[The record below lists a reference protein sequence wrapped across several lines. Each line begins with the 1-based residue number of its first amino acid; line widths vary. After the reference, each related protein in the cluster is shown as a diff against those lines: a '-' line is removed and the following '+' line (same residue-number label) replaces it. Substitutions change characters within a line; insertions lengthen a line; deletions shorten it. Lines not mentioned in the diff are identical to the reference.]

1 MVIQKSLLLYRA
13 GFFLIIFFV
22 DNNNHNKKNV
32 FLLFSIKIKT
42 INMSETGFQLNSKKY
57 RKINNITGWV
67 VFLIAAFTY
76 LSTIE
81 PTTSFW
87 DCGEFIAS
95 AYKQEV
101 GHPPGAPLFMIAAK
115 VASLLSFGDVT
126 QVAKWINS
134 LSALAS
140 AFTILFLFWT
150 ITYFADKIVQKSHE
164 KYSLN
169 NLIAVMGSGA
179 VGALAYT
186 FSDTF
191 WFSAVEGEVY
201 ALSSL
206 FTAIVFWSI
215 LKWERVADEPYAN
228 RWLIFIAYMMGL
240 SIGVHLLNLLAIPAI
255 VFVYYFRK
263 YEPNKRGI
271 IMASIIAIVV
281 LGLIMYGVI
290 PGLVKLAAGFE
301 LVFVNGFGLPFNTG
315 VVVYVM
321 LLSGGIVYGLIY
333 TSKKKKVLWNTVL
346 LMLTVIVIGYSSFT
360 MIVVRS
366 IAEPPMNENQPD
378 NVFSLLAYLN
388 REQYGDRPLIYGQYF
403 NADVIEQETQ
413 YTYLPVG
420 DKYKKI
426 PKVNPKYIYDPDYS
440 TILPR
445 MYSHQQ
451 NHISGYKNWAN
462 IKNTEKKP
470 SFGQN
475 LVFLFKYQVGFMYLR
490 YFMWNF
496 SGRQN
501 DIQGHGDYLKGNW
514 ISGIPFIDNIRLG
527 NQDDLPEYLKNN
539 KARNKYYMLPLLL
552 GLLGMFFLYQK
563 RPKQFSIVFLLFFF
577 TGLAIVLYLN
587 QTPFQ
592 PRERDYAY
600 AGSFYAFAIWIG
612 LGVFAI
618 TDWLQKYIKGSAS
631 AIIATV
637 LSLVL
642 VPSIMAKENWNDHD
656 RSGRYT
662 ARDFASN
669 YLNSCAPN
677 AIIFT
682 YGDNDTFPLWYA
694 QEVEGIR
701 TDVRVVNLSLLGTD
715 WYIYQMTK
723 RAYESDPVPFSMSR
737 DKYRQGERDYLPV
750 LERVKKYTPLSEVI
764 KFISMDD
771 KRAKVQLQDG
781 SWMNYVPAKLL
792 QIPVDKKKVL
802 ANGTVSVKDTA
813 NLLDTINFKLNK
825 KYISKSDMMVLDLLA
840 NFNWDRPIYFAAS
853 IGTDNFMGLQDY
865 FRLEGFAYRLVPYKT
880 KSEDGEIGAVN
891 TDILYDNVM
900 HKFKWGR
907 MNHED
912 VLIDHYNQRVI
923 SIMRFRSVFARLAEA
938 LLKENKKEKAVEVLD
953 KIVELTPNKQLP
965 YDYTM
970 LPIVE
975 LYYKAG
981 ETDKANKLVSELARI
996 YKHDLNYYLGLNQP
1010 FISAVNYEIQIGMN
1024 VMQQLTGLTETYHQE
1039 DLFDQISTDFDMLY
1053 QKYIDIMQK

>member
-1 MVIQKSLLLYRA
+1 
-13 GFFLIIFFV
+13 
-22 DNNNHNKKNV
+22 
-32 FLLFSIKIKT
+32 
-42 INMSETGFQLNSKKY
+42 MSETGFQLTGNKY
-57 RKINNITGWV
+57 RKINNIVGWA
-67 VFLIAAFTY
+67 VFVIAAFTY

-150 ITYFADKIVQKSHE
+150 ITYFADKIVRKPYE

-201 ALSSL
+201 ASSSL
-206 FTAIVFWSI
+206 FTAIVFWAI
-215 LKWERVADEPYAN
+215 LKWERIADEPYAN

-271 IMASIIAIVV
+271 IAASIIAIVV
-281 LGLIMYGVI
+281 LGTIMYGVI

-301 LVFVNGFGLPFNTG
+301 LIFVNGFGMPFNTG
-315 VVVYVM
+315 VVVYV
-321 LLSGGIVYGLIY
+321 LLLGGGIVYGLIY
-333 TSKKKKVLWNTVL
+333 TAKKKKVLWNTVL
-346 LMLTVIVIGYSSFT
+346 LMLTVIIIGYSSFT

-403 NADVIEQETQ
+403 NADIIDQETQ
-413 YTYLPVG
+413 YTYLPIG

-426 PKVNPKYIYDPDYS
+426 PKVNPKYIYDPNYS

-462 IKNTEKKP
+462 IKDTEKKP

-475 LVFLFKYQVGFMYLR
+475 LTFLFKYQVGFMYLR

-514 ISGIPFIDNIRLG
+514 ISGIPFIDNLRLG

-563 RPKQFSIVFLLFFF
+563 RPKQFLIVFLLFFF

-723 RAYESDPVPFSMSR
+723 RAYDSAPVPFSMPR
-737 DKYRQGERDYLPV
+737 EKYRQGERDYLPV
-750 LERVKKYTPLSEVI
+750 VERIKKYTPLNEVI
-764 KFISMDD
+764 KFISLDD
-771 KRAKVQLQDG
+771 KRAQVQLQDG

-792 QIPVDKKKVL
+792 QIPVDKEKVL

-813 NLLDTINFKLNK
+813 LLLDTINFKLNK

-840 NFNWDRPIYFAAS
+840 HFNWDRPIYFAAS

-880 KSEDGEIGAVN
+880 KSEDGEIGAIN

-923 SIMRFRSVFARLAEA
+923 SIMRFRSVFARLADA
-938 LLKENKKEKAVEVLD
+938 LLKENKKDKAVEVLD

-981 ETDKANKLVSELARI
+981 ETEKANKLVSELARI
-996 YKHDLNYYLGLNQP
+996 YKHDLNYYLSLNQP
-1010 FISAVNYEIQIGMN
+1010 YISAVNYEIQIGMN

-1039 DLFDQISTDFDMLY
+1039 DLFDEISTDFDMLY

>member
-1 MVIQKSLLLYRA
+1 M
-13 GFFLIIFFV
+13 IIFFV

-150 ITYFADKIVQKSHE
+150 ITYFADKIVQKPHE

-228 RWLIFIAYMMGL
+228 RWLVFIAYMMGL

-301 LVFVNGFGLPFNTG
+301 LVFVNGFGFPFNTG

-321 LLSGGIVYGLIY
+321 LLSGGIIYGLIY

>member
-1 MVIQKSLLLYRA
+1 
-13 GFFLIIFFV
+13 
-22 DNNNHNKKNV
+22 
-32 FLLFSIKIKT
+32 
-42 INMSETGFQLNSKKY
+42 MSETGFQLNSKKY